1 MSCEAV
7 AKVPLLDDNTGLSW
21 RARHG
26 AIGSEEPIGKT
37 SMRVPTLLPA
47 LDPAGGEAGGVRR
60 IAPGDPRHVQG
71 LPERLGGMTR
81 ASRSIG

>member
-21 RARHG
+21 RDRHI

-37 SMRVPTLLPA
+37 SMRVPTLPV
-47 LDPAGGEAGGVRR
+47 PW
-60 IAPGDPRHVQG
+60 IAPAA
-71 LPERLGGMTR
+71 RLGEFVKSLQAIPAMFKDYQS
-81 ASRSIG
+81 AWAA